1 MNILGFFEDC
11 SSHGQIA
18 GSQRL
23 PPTSTVASVTV
34 SDVTGEP
41 AEVTS
46 VQENGKQSRNLE
58 LDSANQEDRNRPQR
72 GVQLAQAATQVW
84 TTKQLV
90 LLYILYVPPF
100 FPHIPGDGLLIH
112 QYSIWLVQFVELFA
126 NGVVS
131 TLSPYVTSSFA
142 SHSLLATS
150 QIVASLCS
158 GLIQLPYAKLMD
170 IWGRPKSLVLMVACQ
185 TIGFIMLA
193 GCNDVRTYC
202 AARVF
207 FQCGYRGII
216 LTVLIIIADTS
227 TLRHRALWIALSSTP
242 TLATSWLFGP
252 ATDSIGRGIGWR
264 WGMGVFAIVVPVVCC
279 PLSGFLY
286 YYQRKAQKMQ
296 LTPTPESHRSRTE
309 TFLFYVREFDLV
321 GLFILA
327 LGLAL
332 FLLSLSLYSFQPQGW
347 RSPVII
353 CFIIFGGLLIV
364 AFVLYERFWASST
377 FMPWALIKNRTVFF
391 TYTMDCLLVAAFSIW
406 ATYFLSMLVL
416 VWQQSITHSTYILNI
431 HAVGATLSGLF
442 VGIAVLLGMRLKY
455 LAGFIAIPLLFLG
468 AGLLYRFC
476 LPWTSMG
483 TLIMTQI
490 LLAGGMGS
498 LIITVQLTVMA
509 VAGQE
514 QIPALIATETLMADI
529 GAAFGSA
536 VSGAIWADVLPRK
549 LAEFLPPEDV
559 HLVPEI
565 FGSLFVQL
573 SYAPGSVIRDAIN
586 MAYSASLRYMLITA
600 LCLYAGCAFCVLCWK
615 NVELGKRG
623 SEKGRL

>member
-1 MNILGFFEDC
+1 MNTLALFED
-11 SSHGQIA
+11 STRHGQIA
-18 GSQRL
+18 GSQSL
-23 PPTSTVASVTV
+23 PPTSNVASGTA
-34 SDVTGEP
+34 SDVTRKPSE
-41 AEVTS
+41 ATIM
-46 VQENGKQSRNLE
+46 QEDGKQSQKLE
-58 LDSANQEDRNRPQR
+58 PDSVNQADRDRPQH
-72 GVQLAQAATQVW
+72 GVQLALAATQVW
-84 TTKQLV
+84 TTKELV
-90 LLYILYVPPF
+90 MLYILCAPPLF
-100 FPHIPGDGLLIH
+100 IHIPGDVSLIQRH
-112 QYSIWLVQFVELFA
+112 SILLVQFVELFA

-131 TLSPYVTSSFA
+131 TLSPYVTSRFA

-170 IWGRPKSLVLMVACQ
+170 IWGRPKSLALMIACQ
-185 TIGFIMLA
+185 TVGFIMLA
-193 GCNDVRTYC
+193 GCKDVRTYC

-216 LTVLIIIADTS
+216 LTVLIVIADTS
-227 TLRHRALWIALSSTP
+227 TLRHRALWIAFSSTP

-264 WGMGVFAIVVPVVCC
+264 WGMGIFAIVVPVVCC
-279 PLSGFLY
+279 PLAGFLY
-286 YYQRKAQKMQ
+286 YYQRKTQKMQ
-296 LTPTPESHRSRTE
+296 LTPAPESHRSRTE

-321 GLFILA
+321 GLFILT

-332 FLLSLSLYSFQPQGW
+332 LLLSLSLYSFQPQGW
-347 RSPVII
+347 RSPMII
-353 CFIIFGGLLIV
+353 CFIIFGGLLV
-364 AFVLYERFWASST
+364 VGFVLYEKFWASGS

-406 ATYFLSMLVL
+406 GTYFLSMLIL

-431 HAVGATLSGLF
+431 QAVGATLSGLF

-476 LPWTSMG
+476 LPWTSIG
-483 TLIMTQI
+483 ILIMTQV

-498 LIITVQLTVMA
+498 LIITMQLTVMA

-514 QIPALIATETLMADI
+514 RIPVLIATETLMADI

-536 VSGAIWADVLPRK
+536 ISGAIWADVLPRK

-573 SYAPGSVIRDAIN
+573 SYAPGSVIREAIN

-600 LCLYAGCAFCVLCWK
+600 LCLYAGCAFCVLCWE

-623 SEKGRL
+623 NEKGRL